1 MINLEKRNPMRT
13 AMLLLTGLL
22 LANLTK
28 LHAQSNPIPQTGKGQ
43 ILIGGSI
50 AGSWQ
55 NSSTEDKRSGSGILI
70 PESETK
76 RRTIILAP
84 EVSYF
89 VDSNLAIGIEGAYR
103 YRIRIYPKQSGGG
116 DSSRTENTRQTVRL
130 GPTLRYYKPISDE
143 LAFFGRASAYYELGS
158 SKDEGFDRESDIMGF
173 GGSVRPG
180 ITWFVSDKVGINF
193 SIPRLVSYSYTEEE
207 FTFEQE
213 VSDPDGVGTIT
224 EKTKGIDTRSNLNLN
239 LNLSRISVGLNVFL

>member
-1 MINLEKRNPMRT
+1 MRT
-13 AMLLLTGLL
+13 VILLLTGLL
-22 LANLTK
+22 LAHLPK
-28 LHAQSNPIPQTGKGQ
+28 LHAQSNPISQTEKGQ
-43 ILIGGSI
+43 ILVGGSI

-55 NSSTEDKRSGSGILI
+55 NSSTEEKRSGTKILI

-76 RRTIILAP
+76 RRTISLTP

-89 VDSNLAIGIEGAYR
+89 IDTNLAIGIEGTYR

-116 DSSRTENTRQTVRL
+116 DSSRTEDTRQTVRL

-143 LAFFGRASAYYELGS
+143 LAFFGKASAYYELGS

-193 SIPRLVSYSYTEEE
+193 SVPGLVSYSYTEEE
-207 FTFEQE
+207 IVGDRQ
-213 VSDPDGVGTIT
+213 VNDPNGPGTIT
-224 EKTKGIDTRSNLNLN
+224 EKFDESRTTSDLNLN
-239 LNLSRISVGLNVFL
+239 LGLSRISVGVNVFL